1 MWFERPFT
9 FRLGPHLLRGRVDR
23 VDQLPGGEYE
33 LIDYKTGRP
42 KSTAQLADD
51 VQLSLYSVGA
61 REAWSLE
68 ASRQAYY
75 YVLDDEKVSVDDEA
89 GDRAEWI
96 REVATEVAE
105 GILSQ
110 GFEPTP
116 SYAACSICDYR
127 LMCPAAE
134 R

>member
-1 MWFERPFT
+1 MWFEKAFT
-9 FRLGPHLLRGRVDR
+9 FKLGPHVLRGRVDR

-42 KSTAQLADD
+42 KTAAQLADD
-51 VQLSLYSVGA
+51 VQLSLYAIGA
-61 REAWSLE
+61 REAWDLD

-75 YVLDDEKVSVDDEA
+75 YLLDDQKVSVPDDA
-89 GDRAEWI
+89 GRAEWI
-96 REVATEVAE
+96 AAVVEEVAA

-116 SYAACSICDYR
+116 SHEACSICDYR